1 MNAINFI
8 KQHGVDKARLVF
20 GVGVNDLGRST
31 WLAAEKRHT
40 TEYKLWQNMLE
51 RAYSQK
57 CHERK
62 PTYIGTTVDPRW
74 LSLKAFLEDV
84 SKIKGFDKALTEGWQ
99 LDKDIISK
107 GSKHYSLDTCCFVPK
122 AINVLITNSKASRG
136 KYPIGVFYSSRD
148 KKYQSCLK
156 IDNKN
161 KFLGSF
167 PTPTDA
173 FMAYKKAKEDQ
184 IKVVAERYKDQID
197 QRAYQAL
204 LSFTIEITD

>member
-1 MNAINFI
+1 MRYEKKLIY
-8 KQHGVDKARLVF
+8 
-20 GVGVNDLGRST
+20 GVGINDWDIPVRKDG
-31 WLAAEKRHT
+31 KIIK
-40 TEYKLWQNMLE
+40 EYYLWQGMLQ
-51 RAYSQK
+51 RCYSDWFHNRQPSYSDVTCSK
-57 CHERK
+57 E
-62 PTYIGTTVDPRW
+62 W
-74 LSLKAFLEDV
+74 LSLSTFADDIRKMPN
-84 SKIKGFDKALTEGWQ
+84 FDKCLTEGWQ